1 MARPKKN
8 FDEIKLL
15 QINLRVTLSEQVQL
29 EEAAKTHGLSLVQY
43 IRVRALKKQLPKFKM
58 TVADQELV
66 IELSH
71 IGNNI
76 NQITKKINQ
85 GNPNIDDLED
95 LLLLLMYKLNY
106 IKMELLK

>member
-1 MARPKKN
+1 MARPKSTL
-8 FDEIKLL
+8 EELKLI
-15 QINLRVTLSEQVQL
+15 QVNVRFTLSEQVQL
-29 EEAAKTHGLSLVQY
+29 EESAKTHGLSLVQY

-58 TVADQELV
+58 SVADQELV
-66 IELSH
+66 IELSR

>member
-58 TVADQELV
+58 SVSDQELV

>member
-66 IELSH
+66 IELSR

-106 IKMELLK
+106 MKMELLK

>member
-1 MARPKKN
+1 MARPKKSI
-8 FDEIKLL
+8 EESKLF
-15 QINLRVTLSEQVQL
+15 QINVRVTLNEQVQL
-29 EEAAKTHGLSLVQY
+29 EEAAKTNGLSLVQY

-58 TVADQELV
+58 SVADQELV
-66 IELSH
+66 IELSR